1 MRVVGI
7 ALIGFSEHFI
17 SIIVDP
23 LHMSKEDCIF
33 CKIVKREIP
42 ASIIFEDDVCMAF
55 MDVFPVRE
63 GHCLLIPKDHYTNML
78 DVDPLVAERLG
89 RKLSELTKRVHEIY
103 KPIGLLNVAANGPE
117 AGQEVPHLHFHVIP
131 RGKGDQFGFRFPDG
145 YRDEMAS
152 REELDRIAD
161 RLSKVLDQ
169 A

>member
-1 MRVVGI
+1 
-7 ALIGFSEHFI
+7 
-17 SIIVDP
+17 
-23 LHMSKEDCIF
+23 MSKEDCIF